1 MMAIPRDLK
10 ELNKKNIKSIL
21 RQQGAMTKAEI
32 AEVTGLSVVTVNKLI
47 RDLVENDE
55 ILEQDNSVATGGRRA
70 VSYEINPNFQQVLVI
85 SLQEK
90 WKKNYLFFFRSIIC
104 LVSRSLWRICLG
116 RIWTL
121 LR

>member
-47 RDLVENDE
+47 RDLVENEE

-70 VSYEINPNFQQVLVI
+70 VSYEINPNFSRCWLLVC
-85 SLQEK
+85 
-90 WKKNYLFFFRSIIC
+90 KKSGRKLLILFRSITC
-104 LVSRSLWRICLG
+104 LVSRSLWRICLE

>member
-32 AEVTGLSVVTVNKLI
+32 AEVTGLSVVTVNKIIRLRLAEEELFHMKLI
-47 RDLVENDE
+47 LIFSRCWLLVCKKSGRKLL
-55 ILEQDNSVATGGRRA
+55 IL
-70 VSYEINPNFQQVLVI
+70 
-85 SLQEK
+85 
-90 WKKNYLFFFRSIIC
+90 FRSITC
-104 LVSRSLWRICLG
+104 LVSRSLWRICLE